1 MEESVPGLE
10 ASKADLVGYG
20 YDPNHLAEGRDLTR
34 DDLDPHFPDQ
44 PVMLLHV
51 SLHGAVLNTALYKI
65 LEANPPRTFGRYHNH
80 LKIAGVKIVAD
91 GSPQG
96 KTASFTKPYLTG
108 GPGRERNWRGEP
120 SFPQDQLN
128 EMFKKVYENNLRRLV
143 HANGDAAIDVVL
155 AAHVFASGGNPSAER
170 RTTVVRSQ
178 FVRPDQLDKYV
189 SYKLIPSFYTE
200 HTFFFSDAHPKNRG
214 KDQIK
219 VEPSKIKDIQVVE
232 TLKEGRSVYR
242 RSDSP

>member
-20 YDPNHLAEGRDLTR
+20 YDPNHLAEGRELTR

-51 SLHGAVLNTALYKI
+51 SLQGAVLNTALDKI

-80 LKIAGVKIVAD
+80 LKIGGVKIVAD

-96 KTASFTKPYLTG
+96 RTGSFTTPYLTG
-108 GPGRERNWRGEP
+108 GPGGEPNWRGEP

-128 EMFKKVYENNLRRLV
+128 EMFKKVYENNLRLLV
-143 HANGDAAIDVVL
+143 HDQRRCRDRRGARGARVCL
-155 AAHVFASGGNPSAER
+155 GRQSLGRAAHHR
-170 RTTVVRSQ
+170 RPLPVC
-178 FVRPDQLDKYV
+178 
-189 SYKLIPSFYTE
+189 
-200 HTFFFSDAHPKNRG
+200 
-214 KDQIK
+214 
-219 VEPSKIKDIQVVE
+219 
-232 TLKEGRSVYR
+232 
-242 RSDSP
+242 SP